1 MSQPGYTAKLI
12 YLTGHRMVGLYPKP
26 EKLLEVIDYYD
37 IKYVVFG
44 RHYTIDV
51 HNYGVDSVEFIR
63 NNPDKFELIETVQ
76 EDYSEFYVEEDLAS
90 TDEVYIYKVKT

>member
-1 MSQPGYTAKLI
+1 
-12 YLTGHRMVGLYPKP
+12 
-26 EKLLEVIDYYD
+26 
-37 IKYVVFG
+37 
-44 RHYTIDV
+44 
-51 HNYGVDSVEFIR
+51 VDSVEFIR